1 MNASNESY
9 IPIKRAEVSINKFNE
24 VGIPH
29 HLGLLKNHKTN
40 IEKSLALGD
49 WEKVKKEEIN
59 ATRVVKQLKNLMLEM
74 DILRSQIEE
83 KDLDRFDELT
93 LSGRQ
98 RAKEAIKE
106 YLGKVRINCQRESYI
121 N

>member
-1 MNASNESY
+1 MNSQSEPY
-9 IPIKRAEVSINKFNE
+9 VLLKHAELSIQKFND

-29 HLGLLKNHKTN
+29 HISLLKNHKTN

-74 DILRSQIEE
+74 DVLRSRVAAD
-83 KDLDRFDELT
+83 DLDKFDEFT
-93 LSGRQ
+93 LPGRQ
-98 RAKEAIKE
+98 KTKEAINE
-106 YLGKVRINCQRESYI
+106 YISK
-121 N
+121 